1 MSLKHWIHAR
11 KGKER
16 RYLTIFSIGATLF
29 FAGAGAMLVADN
41 RIAPSLLQEVIT
53 LIGLLSAGT
62 GACFAAFA
70 YIMLTL
76 LRLFMDTRND

>member
-1 MSLKHWIHAR
+1 
-11 KGKER
+11 
-16 RYLTIFSIGATLF
+16 
-29 FAGAGAMLVADN
+29 MLVADN